1 MSWAT
6 TRPSWNAFRIAG
18 DVVKI
23 AIVGTGIAGNVVAY
37 KLRQQHDIT
46 VFESGAHV
54 GGHTNTVDVY
64 ENGREYAVDTGFI
77 VFNDRTY
84 PNFIRL
90 LDEIGQESQP
100 SEMSF
105 SVQAKDSGI
114 EYSGSSLNSLFA
126 QRRNILR
133 LQFYRMIRDILRFN
147 QSALASVCE
156 LAESETLENYVFE
169 NGYSQG
175 FVDHYLVPMAAAI
188 WSAEPRSVLDMPVK
202 FLVQFFDNH
211 GLLQIRDRPV
221 WRVIKGGSRQY
232 VSRLVAEH
240 RDRIRLNSPVQSI
253 RRVGDSVELFSAS
266 GGKEVFDY
274 VFVACHSD
282 QALSLLADATATER
296 DVLSAIKYQSNEAI
310 LHSDDSLMPTR
321 RRAWAAWNYHIPRD
335 SSRHVAVTY
344 NMNNLQGLT
353 SSKQYLVTLNNDQ
366 HIDPEKTIRR
376 VQYEHPVFSRESV
389 AAQKRQPDLNQD
401 RTFYCGAYW
410 RNGFHEDGVVSA
422 LSALEH
428 FEERL
433 SNGQLHLRRAS

>member
-1 MSWAT
+1 MT
-6 TRPSWNAFRIAG
+6 PLSWNAFRIAG
-18 DVVKI
+18 DVMKI

-64 ENGREYAVDTGFI
+64 ENGRKYAVDTGFI

-90 LDEIGQESQP
+90 LDEIGQASTP

-133 LQFYRMIRDILRFN
+133 PQFYRMIRDILRFN
-147 QSALASVCE
+147 QSALASVVGLE
-156 LAESETLENYVFE
+156 DSETLESYVFA
-169 NGYSQG
+169 NGYSRG

-188 WSAEPRSVLDMPVK
+188 WSAEPQSVLDMPVK
-202 FLVQFFDNH
+202 FLLQFFDNH
-211 GLLQIRDRPV
+211 GLLQIKDRPV

-232 VSRLVAEH
+232 VTKLVAEH

-253 RRVGDSVELFSAS
+253 RRVGDRVELYSAS

-282 QALSLLADATATER
+282 QALALIKDATTAER
-296 DVLSAIKYQSNEAI
+296 DVLGAIKYQTNEAI
-310 LHSDDSLMPTR
+310 LHTDDALMPTR
-321 RRAWAAWNYHIPRD
+321 RRAWAAWNYHIPQD
-335 SSRHVAVTY
+335 SARHVAVTY
-344 NMNNLQGLT
+344 NMNILQGLT
-353 SSKQYLVTLNNDQ
+353 SNNQYLLTLNNDQ
-366 HIDPEKTIRR
+366 HINHDKIIKT
-376 VQYEHPVFSRESV
+376 VQYDHPVFSRESV
-389 AAQKRQPDLNQD
+389 AAQKRQADLNQD

-422 LSALEH
+422 LSAFEH

-433 SNGQLHLRRAS
+433 SDGQLYLRRAS